1 VYKNGKVKEKLNY
14 MHANP
19 VVRKL
24 VKHPREWPWSSW
36 GDYMLGEKDWVGL
49 IRGSIEE
56 SIQGKIQGQLQ
67 SQKNVNPKPRL

>member
-1 VYKNGKVKEKLNY
+1 
-14 MHANP
+14 
-19 VVRKL
+19 
-24 VKHPREWPWSSW
+24 
-36 GDYMLGEKDWVGL
+36 MLGEKDWVGL